1 MLLGYHACGMPD
13 QHAVSAQVL
22 QQMLEE
28 VGVHSYA
35 GGRTVPTQMLQ
46 AEDPNGGHPPRADTE
61 GEDGIFRQGAG
72 VCDPSQRTLVL
83 SCADVRP
90 VHPTEASEQQALV
103 SKLPILQHDV
113 LLWLQM
119 PGVQ

>member
-1 MLLGYHACGMPD
+1 MLLGYHACRMPD
-13 QHAVSAQVL
+13 QHALPAQIL

-46 AEDPNGGHPPRADTE
+46 AEDSDRRHPPCANTE
-61 GEDGIFRQGAG
+61 GEDGLFCQGAG

-90 VHPTEASEQQALV
+90 VHSTEASEQQALV
-103 SKLPILQHDV
+103 PKLPILQHDI

-119 PGVQ
+119 PGV